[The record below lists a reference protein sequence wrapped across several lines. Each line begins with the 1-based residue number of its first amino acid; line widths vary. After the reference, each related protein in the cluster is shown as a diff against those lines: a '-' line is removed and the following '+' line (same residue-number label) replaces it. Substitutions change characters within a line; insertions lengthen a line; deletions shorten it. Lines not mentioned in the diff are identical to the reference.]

1 MLVLTVAGTDSATDS
16 AAVGWWQL
24 LLLLAS
30 FSHYLS
36 SNPLS
41 QLWCGYLCTIA
52 INFLLVVPTTMGL
65 SVYLHNYVYGRS
77 IRCAGIE

>member
-30 FSHYLS
+30 FSLI
-36 SNPLS
+36 
-41 QLWCGYLCTIA
+41 T
-52 INFLLVVPTTMGL
+52 
-65 SVYLHNYVYGRS
+65 
-77 IRCAGIE
+77 